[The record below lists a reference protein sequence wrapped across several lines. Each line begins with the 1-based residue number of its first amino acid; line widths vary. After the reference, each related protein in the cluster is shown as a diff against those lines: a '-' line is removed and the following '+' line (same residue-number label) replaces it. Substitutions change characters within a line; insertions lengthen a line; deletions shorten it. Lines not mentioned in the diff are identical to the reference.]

1 MRTEGNPGAI
11 RSNRLAP
18 PFSRQEKAM
27 KSNELYF
34 EAPAGRTRN
43 DAFASGSVLGAML
56 LSALAGAFVIDV
68 DPSLANAAEAPIH
81 YAAVEEAP

>member
-1 MRTEGNPGAI
+1 MRTEGKPGAI

-18 PFSRQEKAM
+18 PFGNQEKAM
-27 KSNELYF
+27 KSNPLYF

-68 DPSLANAAEAPIH
+68 DPSLASAADAPAH

>member
-1 MRTEGNPGAI
+1 MRTEGKPGAI

-18 PFSRQEKAM
+18 PFGNQEKTM
-27 KSNELYF
+27 KSDQLYF

-68 DPSLANAAEAPIH
+68 DPSLANAAEAPTH